1 MNETPGGLVI
11 RVERG
16 APPHRGVAHDVC
28 AAHVTYLKVLR
39 GPEKEVRVVEA
50 HLVGGEVL
58 TFSGPAAQAFLWAWE
73 RRMGVYW
80 ASWYPWEHAARTPI
94 AQTPGALTL
103 AAVTPQEEE

>member
-80 ASWYPWEHAARTPI
+80 ASWYPGTCGTDAGGSDRRKRRSRTCRSSD
-94 AQTPGALTL
+94 
-103 AAVTPQEEE
+103 